1 MGFSCHHQ
9 RTNVR
14 IGECPL
20 RPFRPTL
27 ADKPGKPSQPPP
39 SLRRACDKTGVLV
52 LICALLLPGMAHAQQ
67 AAAPPG
73 DKTIPVKTG
82 AGTLNKKGKTKDL
95 KATGSGVFKRG
106 GGKQSLD
113 PDYDPAQTSKKL
125 GVDGGPSDP
134 VVPTPAGGGRAGKDD
149 QAGAAKGAI
158 GDDDLKK
165 MGDDVVAIKNNIS
178 DIKCKKLPANAKV
191 TLDFQDAPI
200 EAVMKLVSCWT
211 TRNFILATQKRGGKI
226 TIISPQPV
234 SVYEAYRAFLSSLM
248 VNGMSVTKKGAF
260 YHIVDT
266 ADARTSG
273 ATVVGPTSAVPNDDN
288 MVTRI
293 IRLKNLDAKEVEPLV
308 TKFKSKAGDIFVY
321 PPNNSLIVTDTGTNI
336 HSIMKLL
343 NDVDLPLGAEKIW
356 IRPVQHMDASE
367 LVEKITAVFEGA
379 GGKGGATTPGS
390 PPGAAGGPAGN
401 KVTLSK
407 AIADDRSNQLI
418 LIATRSNYLKI
429 DALIR
434 KLDVP
439 IPGEGAIHIHHLE
452 NADAEDVAST
462 LSSLAGGGGGAKA
475 GAARGKTG
483 GAKAG
488 GAKGGGTATL
498 FEGDVKITAHKAT
511 NALVI
516 ESSLK
521 DYLSLQKVIAEL
533 DRRRKQ
539 VYVEAVIMEIST
551 SKNRKTQLA
560 GSTGVKFDIG
570 QYKDVPFL
578 IGLGGLGMG
587 GVSLQQLNAGGFAA
601 GLQGPL
607 LQVDAGNT
615 GAVPAGAT
623 LSIPAFGFLIQA
635 IQENSDVNVLSTPH
649 ILTLNNEDAEIT
661 VGRKI
666 PYRSQSMGGSALGGL
681 GGLSGLGGAASSLG
695 GLGGLGGLLGG
706 ALGGTVQHLE
716 VDLTLKITPQI
727 NESDF
732 IKLKIDQQL
741 DEVEG
746 ISPDLGP
753 TTSKRK
759 ITNTVVVRDQQPVV
773 IGGLITDR
781 ETTGVSKIP
790 ILGDLPLLG
799 MFFRKTTK
807 LLEKKN
813 LLLIIVPHIIKDPSD
828 LERMHENKMQQIREF
843 AEELATK
850 QKEYEGKVDYRKKR
864 GFLEAVFQT
873 VEKASEE
880 RKLQEKAYFDNA
892 DVDLVGPPE
901 RHDLNFDPFKA
912 QKQKDAQDRK
922 NQGKPDAEGRL
933 DDESDDG
940 TVPEVIDLPEAEKP
954 GGGKA
959 SGKAKDD
966 DASDR
971 LDGEKPGR
979 ESAAPAA
986 TSAPKAKT
994 VPVKGKTAPKA
1005 KGKKAGPDS
1014 APAKEDSAPKTPEPK
1029 P

>member
-1 MGFSCHHQ
+1 M
-9 RTNVR
+9 
-14 IGECPL
+14 
-20 RPFRPTL
+20 RPFRSTL
-27 ADKPGKPSQPPP
+27 ADKPGKPSQQT
-39 SLRRACDKTGVLV
+39 SSFRQARDKAGVFT
-52 LICALLLPGMAHAQQ
+52 LIVALLLPGMAHAQES
-67 AAAPPG
+67 AAPAG

-82 AGTLNKKGKTKDL
+82 AGTLSKKGKTKDL
-95 KATGSGVFKRG
+95 KATGTGVFRRG
-106 GGKQSLD
+106 GGKQALD

-125 GVDGGPSDP
+125 GVDKAASEP
-134 VVPTPAGGGRAGKDD
+134 VVPTPAGGSRGAD
-149 QAGAAKGAI
+149 QAAGAAKGAI

-273 ATVVGPTSAVPNDDN
+273 AAVVGPQSAVPNDDN

-321 PPNNSLIVTDTGTNI
+321 PPNNSLIVTDTGSNI

-343 NDVDLPLGAEKIW
+343 NSVDLPLGAEKIW

-379 GGKGGATTPGS
+379 GGKGGATPPGS
-390 PPGAAGGPAGN
+390 PAGAGPAGA

-407 AIADDRSNQLI
+407 AIADDRSNQII

-483 GAKAG
+483 GAKG

-498 FEGDVKITAHKAT
+498 FEGDMKITAHKAT

-560 GSTGVKFDIG
+560 GSAGTTFDIG
-570 QYKDVPFL
+570 GDTVPL
-578 IGLGGLGMG
+578 LVGLGGLGMG

-607 LQVDAGNT
+607 LQVNAGNT
-615 GAVPAGAT
+615 GNSAVPAGVT

-681 GGLSGLGGAASSLG
+681 GGLGGGAASALG

-828 LERMHENKMQQIREF
+828 LERMHEHKMQQIRDF

-892 DVDLVGPPE
+892 DVDLVGPPD

-912 QKQKDAQDRK
+912 QKDKEAQDKK
-922 NQGKPDAEGRL
+922 NQGKPGAEGKL

-940 TVPEVIDLPEAEKP
+940 TTPEVIDLPEADKSST
-954 GGGKA
+954 GKGLGKA
-959 SGKAKDD
+959 ADD
-966 DASDR
+966 GANDS

-986 TSAPKAKT
+986 TSAPKAKDK
-994 VPVKGKTAPKA
+994 PVKGKAVPTT
-1005 KGKKAGPDS
+1005 KGKKAAPGGAQKKSDS
-1014 APAKEDSAPKTPEPK
+1014 VPN
-1029 P
+1029 

>member
-1 MGFSCHHQ
+1 MLTTS
-9 RTNVR
+9 
-14 IGECPL
+14 L
-20 RPFRPTL
+20 PTT
-27 ADKPGKPSQPPP
+27 AAFAQEQPAGNKAAPGK
-39 SLRRACDKTGVLV
+39 
-52 LICALLLPGMAHAQQ
+52 
-67 AAAPPG
+67 AAT
-73 DKTIPVKTG
+73 DRTIPVKTG
-82 AGTLNKKGKTKDL
+82 TGTLNTKGKAKDL
-95 KATGSGVFKRG
+95 KARGSGVLRRN
-106 GGKQSLD
+106 GGKQTLD

-125 GVDGGPSDP
+125 GADRGADGDRP
-134 VVPTPAGGGRAGKDD
+134 VVPTPAGGRDKGGDKAGS
-149 QAGAAKGAI
+149 API

-165 MGDDVVAIKNNIS
+165 MGDDVVAIKNNFS
-178 DIKCKKLPANAKV
+178 DIKCKRLPANAKV

-211 TRNFILATQKRGGKI
+211 NRNFILATQKRGGKI
-226 TIISPQPV
+226 TILSPQPV

-248 VNGMSVTKKGAF
+248 VNGMSVTKKGSF

-266 ADARTSG
+266 ADARSSG
-273 ATVVGPTSAVPNDDN
+273 AEVVGPKGAVPNDDN
-288 MVTRI
+288 VVTRI

-308 TKFKSKAGDIFVY
+308 TKFKSKAGDLFVY
-321 PPNNSLIVTDTGTNI
+321 APTNSVIVTDTGTNI
-336 HSIMKLL
+336 HRIIKLL
-343 NDVDLPLGAEKIW
+343 ADVDLPLGAEKIW
-356 IRPVQHMDASE
+356 LRPVQHMDASE

-379 GGKGGATTPGS
+379 GKGAPA
-390 PPGAAGGPAGN
+390 PGAAGAAAQGGPAGN
-401 KVTLSK
+401 KVTMSK

-462 LSSLAGGGGGAKA
+462 LSSLAGGGGGSKP
-475 GAARGKTG
+475 AARGKSG
-483 GAKAG
+483 G
-488 GAKGGGTATL
+488 GAKGGGAKGGGGAATL

-511 NALVI
+511 NSLVI

-521 DYLSLQKVIAEL
+521 DYLALQKVVAEL

-560 GSTGVKFDIG
+560 GSAGTTFDIG
-570 QYKDVPFL
+570 GNTVPL
-578 IGLGGLGMG
+578 LVGLGGLGMG
-587 GVSLQQLNAGGFAA
+587 GVSLSQLNAGGFAA

-607 LQVDAGNT
+607 LNVNAGNT
-615 GAVPAGAT
+615 GTSTSAAGVT

-635 IQENSDVNVLSTPH
+635 IQENSDVNVLSTPS

-661 VGRKI
+661 IGRKI
-666 PYRSQSMGGSALGGL
+666 PYRSQSLGGGGLGGL
-681 GGLSGLGGAASSLG
+681 GGLAGSIPGASSALG

-706 ALGGTVQHLE
+706 ALGGTVQHLD

-759 ITNTVVVRDQQPVV
+759 ISNTVVVRDQQPVI

-799 MFFRKTTK
+799 IFFRKNTT
-807 LLEKKN
+807 LIEKKN
-813 LLLIIVPHIIKDPSD
+813 LMLIIVPHIIKDPSD
-828 LERMHENKMQQIREF
+828 LERIHENKMEQIRQF
-843 AEELATK
+843 ADELATK
-850 QKEYEGKVDYRKKR
+850 QKEYQGKVDYRKKR
-864 GFLEAVFQT
+864 GFLESVFQT

-901 RHDLNFDPFKA
+901 RHDLDFDPFKA
-912 QKQKDAQDRK
+912 QKDKEAQDK
-922 NQGKPDAEGRL
+922 KLQDKKAGKEGDEGKADEG
-933 DDESDDG
+933 DDEPS
-940 TVPEVIDLPEAEKP
+940 VEVIDLPESDKA
-954 GGGKA
+954 GAGKA
-959 SGKAKDD
+959 GKGEAKDADKADLD
-966 DASDR
+966 DGD
-971 LDGEKPGR
+971 KPGR
-979 ESAAPAA
+979 ESKPAPV
-986 TSAPKAKT
+986 TSKPGKGAKVKAK
-994 VPVKGKTAPKA
+994 PAA
-1005 KGKKAGPDS
+1005 KGKGTTTKAGKAAKAAKPVGTEKAS
-1014 APAKEDSAPKTPEPK
+1014 EKPATSPEPK